1 MLSVAAQRDDRCL
14 VPAPKL
20 KGAAQKIAGKL
31 IAAGLV
37 KEIKAK
43 AGVWVWRRDDET
55 GQSGSRPVRRM
66 PQISRMRSRNGCPV
80 SAIEIS
86 SPPAPIASIPIP
98 SAPGV

>member
-43 AGVWVWRRDDET
+43 AGVSVWRRDDEAGISYGLT
-55 GQSGSRPVRRM
+55 LTTAGATVSLRGPNWPGSRHSTARETVAPV
-66 PQISRMRSRNGCPV
+66 PLLLSDLG
-80 SAIEIS
+80 
-86 SPPAPIASIPIP
+86 
-98 SAPGV
+98 